1 MENKKKFNAYIF
13 YRPKQGKFY
22 GEHSE
27 KPFGVIY
34 KITNK
39 TNGLVY
45 IGQTRNFTRR
55 MRYYRSDSNTDIEP
69 RKLHDITN
77 AMRDE
82 GFDNFKFEIIEECPT
97 VEKLD
102 EAERRWI
109 ARYNSTNP
117 SIGYNSQ
124 YGGGAKREGAITSFR
139 HTEEHKA
146 KMRKGLIVYNKENG
160 KFNLIDSAKSVSDI
174 FHCDKAI
181 ISRCAKHGQVYHGF
195 YFFYQEADKRM
206 ATLNEVIAITHAK
219 GREDRRKY
227 CNVCKFI
234 NQVGVE
240 TIESKTFKF

>member
-1 MENKKKFNAYIF
+1 MENEKKFNAYIF
-13 YRPKQGKFY
+13 YRPKQDKYY
-22 GEHSE
+22 GTHVE

-39 TNGLVY
+39 TNGLIY
-45 IGQTRNFTRR
+45 IGQTSDFLRR
-55 MRYYRSDSNTDIEP
+55 VRYYRSEANTDTTPI
-69 RKLHDITN
+69 KLHDITN

-82 GFDNFKFEIIEECPT
+82 GFDNFEFEIIEERPS
-97 VEKLD
+97 VEKMD
-102 EAERRWI
+102 EAECRWI

-117 SIGYNSQ
+117 KYGYNSQ
-124 YGGGAKREGAITSFR
+124 YGGGAKREGAVTAFR

-181 ISRCAKHGQVYHGF
+181 ISRCAKHGQIYHGF
-195 YFFYQEADKRM
+195 YFYYQDADKR
-206 ATLNEVIAITHAK
+206 TKTVNEVSAKTHAK

-227 CNVCKFI
+227 CRICRFI
-234 NQVGVE
+234 NEVGVE